1 MNMHISEDEQVE
13 ALKKWWKE
21 NGTAVI
27 IGVAIGLS
35 VVVGFWKWREYTEN
49 LAYEAS
55 DVYVGFT
62 EALVDKNAEAQTKHY
77 ETLTKEYSGTSYAV
91 LAAMQMAK
99 QLVDK
104 GDLEKAA
111 TELKW
116 ALDHAGHDAIA
127 HLARVRLARILIAQK
142 KPDEALTLVHGLKPS
157 AFDAEYA
164 EIKGDVY
171 RQKGDASE
179 ARKAYETA
187 LDSNLFSGK
196 RREFVKMK
204 LSDLGAVVN

>member
-27 IGVAIGLS
+27 IGVAICLS

-55 DVYVGFT
+55 DIYVGFT
-62 EALVDKNAEAQTKHY
+62 EALADKNTEAQANRY
-77 ETLTKEYSGTSYAV
+77 ETLKKDYSGTSYAV

-99 QLVDK
+99 LSIANN
-104 GDLEKAA
+104 DLDKAA

-127 HLARVRLARILIAQK
+127 HLARVRLARILVAQK
-142 KPDEALTLVHGLKPS
+142 KPDEALTLVNGLKPS

-164 EIKGDVY
+164 EIKGDIY
-171 RQKGDASE
+171 RQKGDVTG
-179 ARKAYETA
+179 ARKAYEAA

-204 LSDLGAVVN
+204 MSDLGTVVN